1 MLLPDRTLITAAQI
15 KTRVAELAGE
25 IREHYGEE
33 PPVLLGLM
41 NGALFFLSDL
51 LRHLPPEAEFQCS
64 VISSYAGTQSSGR
77 LQGLETIRENLRG
90 RNVLVIDDILDTGLT
105 LSQVNRRL
113 LELGVR
119 EVKICVLL
127 SKQVQRRAEVEVHW
141 VGFEIE
147 NEFVVGYGLDF
158 DGKYRSFDDIRIM
171 REVSDVV

>member
-1 MLLPDRTLITAAQI
+1 MLLPDRTLISADQI
-15 KTRVAELAGE
+15 KSRVSELAEE

-51 LRHLPPEAEFQCS
+51 MRDLPPEAEFQCS
-64 VISSYAGTQSSGR
+64 VISSYEGTQSSGR

-90 RNVLVIDDILDTGLT
+90 RNVLIIDDILDTGLT

-113 LELGVR
+113 LELGVN
-119 EVKICVLL
+119 EVRICVLL
-127 SKQVQRRAEVEVHW
+127 SKQVKRKAEVDVHW

-147 NEFVVGYGLDF
+147 DEFVVGYGLDY

-171 REVSDVV
+171 REK